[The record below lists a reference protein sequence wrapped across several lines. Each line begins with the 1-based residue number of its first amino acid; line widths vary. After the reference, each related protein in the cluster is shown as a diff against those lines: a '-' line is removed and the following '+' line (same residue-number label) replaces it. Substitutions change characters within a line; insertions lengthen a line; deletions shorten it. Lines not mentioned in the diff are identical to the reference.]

1 MLKRPFGFPGE
12 RCPCAEL
19 DSDVSARALG
29 VKFINLICKG
39 EDSIMFLQGKVGREP
54 AVGGRGLV
62 GAEGGGV
69 VNGV

>member
-1 MLKRPFGFPGE
+1 M
-12 RCPCAEL
+12 
-19 DSDVSARALG
+19 
-29 VKFINLICKG
+29 KFINLIGKG
-39 EDSIMFLQGKVGREP
+39 EDSVMFLQGKVGREP